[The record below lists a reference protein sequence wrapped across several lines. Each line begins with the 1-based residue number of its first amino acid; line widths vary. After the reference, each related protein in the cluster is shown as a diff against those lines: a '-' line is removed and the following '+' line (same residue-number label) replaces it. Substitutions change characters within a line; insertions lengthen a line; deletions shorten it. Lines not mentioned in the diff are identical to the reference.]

1 MQQHTGRR
9 SHRARWRNRWGAPS
23 AGRATM
29 GIIGVTVLSALSLVG
44 VGSSAQAVPG
54 TPGTPQSGS
63 VVYSEDFENG
73 VTSPTYLEDYV
84 GADGTRYTADAS
96 WRDHTQCNGN
106 ITSFASSAEPQCL
119 AASASGEGRTRQL
132 AWALGAGDTAN
143 HSVSAWTSQQT
154 LTMNPPNAV
163 EFATVDPIALTSA
176 GRYLTTSVDLAAV
189 SCNASQ
195 QPVLEFFL
203 TDDQG
208 GAHSVGAINGC
219 TAAGSRSVTAP
230 ATGAAGAENVR
241 VGTYVSPGAVLLPGA
256 TVGIVARNLTG
267 GGTAGNDHAFDNIQ
281 VLDVSPQLDKSFS
294 PASVVAGETSTL
306 TLTITNTD
314 ELAAKNGWSFTDA
327 LPAGLTIADGD
338 ASTTCPSGV
347 VTAPE
352 GGSSIDVTGNLSQ
365 GMTSCAVTVEVTS
378 PVAGTFTNGPDNI
391 TSVGLN
397 PPADATVEF
406 VPQAPAITVV
416 KSASPVAAEYAV
428 GDEITYSFLVTNTG
442 NVTLTDVQVDEG
454 TFTGTGELSDVVC
467 PPGAATL
474 APAAAVTCEATYTM
488 TQADIDA
495 GTVSNSATATGTPP
509 QGRPPVSPPSEVT
522 IPGVAQAPALTV
534 AKSATPTTGANAGED
549 VTYSFLVT
557 NTGNVT
563 LTDVSVVEGEFT
575 GTGELS
581 DVVCP
586 AAAGSLA
593 PAATV
598 TCEASYTVTQAD
610 VDAGSVTNSAT
621 ATGTPPAGGTPPVS
635 PPSETTVA
643 FPAAPAITV
652 AKSATP
658 TTVANAGEDVT
669 YSFLVTN
676 TGNVTLSDVSVVEGQ
691 FTGTG
696 ELSQV
701 VCPPAA
707 GSLAPAATVT
717 CEATYTVTQA
727 DVDAGSVT
735 NTATATGTPPN
746 GGTPPVSPP
755 SETTV
760 AFPATPAIT
769 VVKSADAVAQGG
781 LAVGQV
787 VTYSFLL
794 TNTGNVTLTNP
805 TVVEGEF
812 SGAGEVSDVVC
823 PAEAASLAPG
833 ATITCEATYTV
844 VQADVDAGLITNSA
858 TATATPPNSVNGVP
872 PVSPPSEVT
881 IPSPPVPGL
890 SVVKTA
896 DVERATTAGQ
906 VITYS
911 FQVTNTGNV
920 TLRDVAVQE
929 GDFTGT
935 GTLSAITCPTGTALL
950 APGLQ
955 VVCTATYTVTQ
966 ADLNAGSIR
975 NTAFGTGV
983 TPGGESFA
991 SGPSTAIASTP
1002 GPVLAS
1008 TGTTVAPLVVGAAV
1022 LLLLGTGLVI
1032 RRRLVTG
1039 R

>member
-1 MQQHTGRR
+1 
-9 SHRARWRNRWGAPS
+9 
-23 AGRATM
+23 M

-44 VGSSAQAVPG
+44 VGSSAQALPG

-208 GAHSVGAINGC
+208 GAHSVGAVNGC

-230 ATGAAGAENVR
+230 ATGAAGADNVR

-365 GMTSCAVTVEVTS
+365 GMISCAVTVEVTS

-442 NVTLTDVQVDEG
+442 NVPLTDVQVDEG

-467 PPGAATL
+467 PAGAASL
-474 APAAAVTCEATYTM
+474 APAATVTCEATYTM

-509 QGRPPVSPPSEVT
+509 QGRPQVSPPSEVT
-522 IPGVAQAPALTV
+522 IPGVAQAPALSV
-534 AKSATPTTGANAGED
+534 AKSATPTTVAHAGED

-563 LTDVSVVEGEFT
+563 LTDVSIVEGEFT

-586 AAAGSLA
+586 ATAGSLA

-610 VDAGSVTNSAT
+610 VDAGSVTNSAA
-621 ATGTPPAGGTPPVS
+621 ATGTPPAGGAPPVS
-635 PPSETTVA
+635 PPSETTVE

-676 TGNVTLSDVSVVEGQ
+676 TGNVTLADVSVVEGG

-707 GSLAPAATVT
+707 GSLAPAATIT

-735 NTATATGTPPN
+735 NSATATGTPPN

-812 SGAGEVSDVVC
+812 SGAGELSDVVC

-935 GTLSAITCPTGTALL
+935 GTLSAIICPTGTALL

-983 TPGGESFA
+983 TPGGESFT
-991 SGPSTAIASTP
+991 SDPSTATVSTP

-1008 TGTTVAPLVVGAAV
+1008 TGTTIAPLVVGAAV
-1022 LLLLGTGLVI
+1022 LLLLGTGLVT

>member
-1 MQQHTGRR
+1 M
-9 SHRARWRNRWGAPS
+9 
-23 AGRATM
+23 
-29 GIIGVTVLSALSLVG
+29 SALSLVG
-44 VGSSAQAVPG
+44 VGSSAQALPG
-54 TPGTPQSGS
+54 TPGTPQTGS
-63 VVYSEDFENG
+63 VVYTEDFENG
-73 VTSPTYLEDYV
+73 VTSPTYIEDYV

-143 HSVSAWTSQQT
+143 HSVSAWTSQQN

-189 SCNASQ
+189 SCNAAQ
-195 QPVLEFFL
+195 HPVLELFL

-365 GMTSCAVTVEVTS
+365 GMISCAVTVEVTS

-416 KSASPVAAEYAV
+416 KSASPAAAEYAV

-442 NVTLTDVQVDEG
+442 NVPLTDVQVDEG
-454 TFTGTGELSDVVC
+454 AFTGTGDLSDVVC

-488 TQADIDA
+488 AQADIDA

-509 QGRPPVSPPSEVT
+509 QGQPPVSPPSEVT

-534 AKSATPTTGANAGED
+534 VKSATPTTVANAGED

-563 LTDVSVVEGEFT
+563 LTDVSIIEGEFT

-635 PPSETTVA
+635 PPSETTVE

-676 TGNVTLSDVSVVEGQ
+676 TGNVTLTDVQVVEGD

-707 GSLAPAATVT
+707 GSLAPAAAVT

-735 NTATATGTPPN
+735 NSATATGTPPN

-760 AFPATPAIT
+760 AFPATAAIT
-769 VVKSADAVAQGG
+769 VVKSADAVAQDG

-812 SGAGEVSDVVC
+812 SGAGELSDVVC

-833 ATITCEATYTV
+833 TTITCEATYTV

-858 TATATPPNSVNGVP
+858 TATATPPNSVNGAP

-935 GTLSAITCPTGTALL
+935 GTVSAITCPTGTALL

-955 VVCTATYTVTQ
+955 LVCTATYTVTQ

-975 NTAFGTGV
+975 NTAFGTGT
-983 TPGGESFA
+983 TPGGDPFTSD
-991 SGPSTAIASTP
+991 PSTATVSTP

-1008 TGTTVAPLVVGAAV
+1008 TGTTVAPLVVGAAI

>member
-1 MQQHTGRR
+1 M
-9 SHRARWRNRWGAPS
+9 
-23 AGRATM
+23 
-29 GIIGVTVLSALSLVG
+29 TVLSALSLVG
-44 VGSSAQAVPG
+44 VGSSAQALPG

-208 GAHSVGAINGC
+208 GAHSVGAVNGC

-230 ATGAAGAENVR
+230 ATGAAGADNVR

-365 GMTSCAVTVEVTS
+365 GMISCAVTVEVTS

-442 NVTLTDVQVDEG
+442 NVPLTDVQVDEG

-467 PPGAATL
+467 PAGAASL
-474 APAAAVTCEATYTM
+474 APAATVTCEATYTM

-509 QGRPPVSPPSEVT
+509 QGRPQVSPPSEVT
-522 IPGVAQAPALTV
+522 IPGVAQAPALSV
-534 AKSATPTTGANAGED
+534 AKSATPTTVAHAGED

-563 LTDVSVVEGEFT
+563 LTDVSIVEGEFT

-586 AAAGSLA
+586 ATAGSLA

-610 VDAGSVTNSAT
+610 VDAGSVTNSAA
-621 ATGTPPAGGTPPVS
+621 ATGTPPAGGAPPVS
-635 PPSETTVA
+635 PPSETTVE

-676 TGNVTLSDVSVVEGQ
+676 TGNVTLADVSVVEGG

-707 GSLAPAATVT
+707 GSLAPAATIT

-735 NTATATGTPPN
+735 NSATATGTPPN

-812 SGAGEVSDVVC
+812 SGAGELSDVVC

-935 GTLSAITCPTGTALL
+935 GTLSAIICPTGTALL

-983 TPGGESFA
+983 TPGGESFT
-991 SGPSTAIASTP
+991 SDPSTATVSTP

-1008 TGTTVAPLVVGAAV
+1008 TGTTIAPLVVGAAV
-1022 LLLLGTGLVI
+1022 LLLLGTGLVT

>member
-1 MQQHTGRR
+1 MQQHTARR
-9 SHRARWRNRWGAPS
+9 RHRARWRNRWQAPF
-23 AGRATM
+23 AGRTTM
-29 GIIGVTVLSALSLVG
+29 GIMGVTLLSALSLVG
-44 VGSSAQAVPG
+44 VGSSAQALPG
-54 TPGTPQSGS
+54 TPGTAQSGS
-63 VVYSEDFENG
+63 VVYSEDFESG
-73 VTSPTYLEDYV
+73 TVSPTSLQDYV
-84 GADGTRYTADAS
+84 GADGARYTSDPS
-96 WRDHTQCNGN
+96 WRDQTQCNGT
-106 ITSFASSAEPQCL
+106 ITSFASSAEPRCL
-119 AASASGEGRTRQL
+119 AATASGEGRTRQL
-132 AWALGAGDTAN
+132 AWALGGGDTTN
-143 HSVSAWTSQQT
+143 HSVSAWTSTQT

-163 EFATVDPIALTSA
+163 EFATVDPIALVSA
-176 GRYLTTSVDLAAV
+176 NRYLTTSVDLAAV
-189 SCNASQ
+189 SCTASQ
-195 QPVLEFFL
+195 QPILEFFL
-203 TDDQG
+203 ADDQG
-208 GAHSVGAINGC
+208 TEHSVGAINGC
-219 TAAGSRSVTAP
+219 TAPGSRSVTAP
-230 ATGAAGAENVR
+230 ATGAAGAETVR

-306 TLTITNTD
+306 TLTVTNTD

-352 GGSSIDVTGNLSQ
+352 GGTSIAVTGNLSQ
-365 GMTSCAVTVEVTS
+365 GMTSCAITVEVTS

-442 NVTLTDVQVDEG
+442 NVPLTDVQVDEG
-454 TFTGTGELSDVVC
+454 AFTGTGDLSDVVC
-467 PPGAATL
+467 PAGAATL

-488 TQADIDA
+488 TQADVDA
-495 GTVSNSATATGTPP
+495 GTVTNSATATGTPP
-509 QGRPPVSPPSEVT
+509 QGQPPVSPPSEVT

-534 AKSATPTTGANAGED
+534 VKSATPSSVATAGE
-549 VTYSFLVT
+549 
-557 NTGNVT
+557 
-563 LTDVSVVEGEFT
+563 E
-575 GTGELS
+575 
-581 DVVCP
+581 
-586 AAAGSLA
+586 
-593 PAATV
+593 
-598 TCEASYTVTQAD
+598 
-610 VDAGSVTNSAT
+610 
-621 ATGTPPAGGTPPVS
+621 
-635 PPSETTVA
+635 
-643 FPAAPAITV
+643 
-652 AKSATP
+652 
-658 TTVANAGEDVT
+658 VT

-676 TGNVTLSDVSVVEGQ
+676 TGNVTLSDVSVVEGD
-691 FTGTG
+691 FSGTG
-696 ELSQV
+696 ELSDV
-701 VCPPAA
+701 VCPAGASSLAPAA
-707 GSLAPAATVT
+707 TVTCEATYTVTQADVDAGSMTNSATATGTPPGGGTPPVSPPSETTVEFPAAPAITVVKSATPTTVATAGEDVTYSFLITNTGNVTLSNVGVVEGAFTGTGALSDVVCPAGAASLAPAATVT

-735 NTATATGTPPN
+735 NSATATGTPPG

-760 AFPATPAIT
+760 EFPAAPAVT
-769 VVKSADAVAQGG
+769 VVKSADTAAQDR
-781 LAVGQV
+781 LTVGQV
-787 VTYSFLL
+787 VTYSFLV

-805 TVVEGEF
+805 RVVEGDF
-812 SGAGEVSDVVC
+812 SGAGELSEVVC
-823 PAEAASLAPG
+823 PTDTGPLAPG
-833 ATITCEATYTV
+833 ATVTCEATYTV
-844 VQADVDAGLITNSA
+844 VQADVDAGQVTNSA
-858 TATATPPNSVNGVP
+858 TATATPPSSVTGVP

-896 DVERATTAGQ
+896 DVERATAVGQ

-920 TLRDVAVQE
+920 TLRDVAVSE

-935 GTLSAITCPTGTALL
+935 GTLSAIACPTGTALL

-975 NTAFGTGV
+975 NTAFGTGT
-983 TPGGESFA
+983 TPGGDLFTSD
-991 SGPSTAIASTP
+991 PSTVTVSTP

-1008 TGTTVAPLVVGAAV
+1008 TGANVAPLAIGAAV
-1022 LLLLGTGLVI
+1022 LLLLGAGLVV
-1032 RRRLVTG
+1032 RRRLHTG